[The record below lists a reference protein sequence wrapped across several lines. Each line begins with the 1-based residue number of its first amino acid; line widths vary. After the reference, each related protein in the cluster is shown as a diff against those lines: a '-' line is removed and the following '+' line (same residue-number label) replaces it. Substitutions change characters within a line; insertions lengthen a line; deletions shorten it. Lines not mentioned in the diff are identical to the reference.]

1 LKVRK
6 IMLVDDHYIVLAGLR
21 EIFTETGD
29 IVVAAEA
36 ATGTE
41 ALELFRANHFDAVLL
56 DISLPDRSGLDVLR
70 RMRGEQSDL
79 PVLIVST
86 HSEEQYAMPV
96 LKAGANGDITKG
108 SSSAEI
114 LRATR
119 LVLDGDKY
127 FSPSLEQQ
135 LALAYVTDTE
145 QSPHET
151 LSTREFEVFKKLA
164 EGRSVSQIA
173 DEFFVSVK
181 TISTHR
187 GHILMKMGLKN
198 NGDLT
203 LYAIK
208 TT

>member
-1 LKVRK
+1 
-6 IMLVDDHYIVLAGLR
+6 MLVDDHYIVRAGLK
-21 EIFTETGD
+21 EIFADTDD
-29 IVVAAEA
+29 IVVDAEA

-41 ALELFRANHFDAVLL
+41 ALELFRSRHFDAVLL
-56 DISLPDRSGLDVLR
+56 DLSLPDRSGLDVLR
-70 RMRGEQSDL
+70 RMRGERADL

-96 LKAGANGDITKG
+96 LKAGANGYITKA
-108 SSSAEI
+108 SSSDEI

-119 LVLDGDKY
+119 VVLNGDKY
-127 FSPSLEQQ
+127 VSPSLEQQ
-135 LALAYVTDTE
+135 LAIAYVTDAE
-145 QSPHET
+145 QTPHEK

-173 DEFFVSVK
+173 SEFFVSVK

-187 GHILMKMGLKN
+187 GHILVKMGLKN

-208 TT
+208 NDLIS